1 MQEVQ
6 VVAAVQVKQGDW
18 QLEQTV
24 RLLKYPEGQNV

>member
-24 RLLKYPEGQNV
+24 MLLKYPEGQNV